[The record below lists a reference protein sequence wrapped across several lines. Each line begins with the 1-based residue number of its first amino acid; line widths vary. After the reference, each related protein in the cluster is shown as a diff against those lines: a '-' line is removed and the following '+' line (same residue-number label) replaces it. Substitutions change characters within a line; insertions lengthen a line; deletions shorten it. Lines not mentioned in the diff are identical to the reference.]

1 MAKAKAGDTV
11 LVLYVGTLDDGKIFD
26 SSEMHGNN
34 PLQIT
39 LGSGKVL
46 PGFEQALIGMK
57 TNQTKIIHI
66 PSEQAYG
73 PYRDELVDTIKSRE
87 YPKGYKPDVG
97 DTFNVPL
104 KTGGTTRATVVEV
117 YKDGLKIDA
126 NHPLAGKDLNFE
138 IKLMEIL

>member
-1 MAKAKAGDTV
+1 MAKAKPGDTV
-11 LVLYVGTLDDGKIFD
+11 LVLYVGTLDDGKVFD
-26 SSEMHGNN
+26 SSEKHGNK

-39 LGSGKVL
+39 IGAGKVL
-46 PGFEQALIGMK
+46 PGFEQAIIGMK
-57 TNQTKIIHI
+57 PNQTKIIHI
-66 PSEQAYG
+66 PAEQAYG
-73 PYRDELVDTIKSRE
+73 KYRDELVDTIRSRD

-97 DTFNVPL
+97 DTFTVPL
-104 KTGGTTRATVVEV
+104 KDGGNTRVTVVEV

>member
-11 LVLYVGTLDDGKIFD
+11 LVLYVGTLDDGKVFD

-46 PGFEQALIGMK
+46 PGFEQAIIDMK
-57 TNQTKIIHI
+57 PNQTKIIHI
-66 PSEQAYG
+66 PTEQAYG

-104 KTGGTTRATVVEV
+104 KSGGVTRATVVEV

>member
-26 SSEMHGNN
+26 SSDMHGNN
-34 PLQIT
+34 PLQLT

-46 PGFEQALIGMK
+46 PGFEQAIIGMK
-57 TNQTKIIHI
+57 ANQTKIIHI
-66 PSEQAYG
+66 PAEQAYG

-97 DTFNVPL
+97 DTFKVPL
-104 KTGGTTRATVVEV
+104 KDGGSTTVTVVEV

>member
-1 MAKAKAGDTV
+1 MAKAKSGDTV
-11 LVLYVGTLDDGKIFD
+11 LVLYVGTLDDGKVFD

-34 PLQIT
+34 PLQVT

-46 PGFEQALIGMK
+46 PGFEQAIIGMK
-57 TNQTKIIHI
+57 PNQTKIIHI
-66 PSEQAYG
+66 PTEQAYG
-73 PYRDELVDTIKSRE
+73 PYRDELVDNIKARE
-87 YPKGYKPDVG
+87 YPRGYKPDVG

-104 KTGGTTRATVVEV
+104 KDGGTARVTVVEV

>member
-1 MAKAKAGDTV
+1 MAKAKSGDTV
-11 LVLYVGTLDDGKIFD
+11 LVLYVGTLDDGMVFD

-46 PGFEQALIGMK
+46 PGFEQAIIGMK
-57 TNQTKIIHI
+57 VKQTKIIHI
-66 PSEQAYG
+66 PTEQAYG
-73 PYRDELVDTIKSRE
+73 LYRDELVDTIKSNE

-97 DTFNVPL
+97 NTFNVPL
-104 KTGGTTRATVVEV
+104 KNGGTTRATVVEV

-126 NHPLAGKDLNFE
+126 NHPLAGKDLHFE

>member
-11 LVLYVGTLDDGKIFD
+11 LVLYVGTLDDGNIFD

>member
-1 MAKAKAGDTV
+1 MAKAKPGDTV
-11 LVLYVGTLDDGKIFD
+11 LVLYVGTLDDGKVFD

-46 PGFEQALIGMK
+46 PGFEQAIIGMK
-57 TNQTKIIHI
+57 VKQTKIIHI
-66 PSEQAYG
+66 PAEQAYG
-73 PYRDELVDTIKSRE
+73 LYRDELVDTIKSHE
-87 YPKGYKPDVG
+87 YPKGYKPDVS

-104 KTGGTTRATVVEV
+104 KNGGTTRATVVEV

>member
-46 PGFEQALIGMK
+46 PGFEQAIIGMK
-57 TNQTKIIHI
+57 VNQTKIIHI
-66 PSEQAYG
+66 PAEQAYG

-104 KTGGTTRATVVEV
+104 KNGGTTRATVVEV

>member
-11 LVLYVGTLDDGKIFD
+11 LVLYVGTLDDGKVFD
-26 SSEMHGNN
+26 SSEMHGNK

-46 PGFEQALIGMK
+46 PGFEQAIIGMK
-57 TNQTKIIHI
+57 PNQTKIIRI

-73 PYRDELVDTIKSRE
+73 SYRDELVDTIKSRE

-104 KTGGTTRATVVEV
+104 KTGGNTRATVVEV